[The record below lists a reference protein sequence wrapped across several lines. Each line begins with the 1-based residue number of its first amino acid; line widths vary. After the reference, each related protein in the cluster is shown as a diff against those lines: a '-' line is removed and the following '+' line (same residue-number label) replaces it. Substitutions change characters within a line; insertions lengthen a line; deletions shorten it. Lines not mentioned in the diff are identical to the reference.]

1 MQSLLDTLHNRQWLW
16 QGAIQRQKQHVC
28 RSGYQELDD
37 KIIGGIPETGVIEI
51 RTANGIGELR
61 AIVPYLQQQQD
72 KGLIVFIAPPAMI
85 GSEFLHHQ
93 QIETNNI
100 LLLTPTTEDA
110 LWCAEQ
116 CLKSGS
122 CASVVL
128 WHQDFEVF
136 QVRRLNLAAEQ
147 GKASLFIYRHSQAHY
162 NLPVSL
168 SLSFEADEMGL
179 NVTVNRCKAGKPS
192 QPFNVNMQQLWPDFV
207 CLPVADNVISL
218 SGYQRANNS
227 QRAS

>member
-16 QGAIQRQKQHVC
+16 QGAIQQQKQHVC

-37 KIIGGIPETGVIEI
+37 KIIGGLPETGVIEI

-61 AIVPYLQQQQD
+61 AILPYLQQRQD
-72 KGLIVFIAPPAMI
+72 KGVIVFIAPPAMI
-85 GSEFLHHQ
+85 GSEFLHHH
-93 QIETNNI
+93 QIDTDNI
-100 LLLTPTTEDA
+100 LLLTPTPNDA

-122 CASVVL
+122 CASVML
-128 WHQDFEVF
+128 WHQEFEVF

-147 GKASLFIYRHSQAHY
+147 GQASLFIYRQSRASY

-168 SLSFEADEMGL
+168 SLSFEADKAGL

-192 QPFNVNMQQLWPDFV
+192 QPFSVNMARLWPDFV
-207 CLPVADNVISL
+207 CLPTANNVVSL
-218 SGYQRANNS
+218 SGYQRANAN
-227 QRAS
+227 QRVS